1 MLSLSLDNLWSD
13 QTLEADPDL
22 PPGWRKIH
30 DSSGT
35 YYWHVPTGTT
45 QWQRPY
51 PDLPPG
57 WRKIHDSSGT
67 YYWHVPTGTTQW
79 QRPPPPD
86 PHPGLRSPRRD
97 FAFVASEKDTCMLKC
112 HVFHCN
118 VPAKAIAK
126 ALHEMC
132 SQPPSDGCWEGQGEP
147 SPTARGLRR
156 TLPLLSCP
164 LEAGPEDAH
173 IFECQVRYV
182 TFIGVGR
189 DAHAFALIV
198 DLGQQHFQCAA
209 FWCEPD
215 AGTISEGV
223 QAACMVQYQKCL
235 VASTSRLKS
244 KGGSR
249 AGLKMKRT
257 ASVDSPGCPFPS
269 LQKGGGGARKRGV
282 FSFLDA
288 FRQKQSVLQPLGGEA
303 LTQPGPQTLQ
313 PGLLLGVT
321 MERERN
327 GCWGA
332 VTTPAPSSQTRM

>member
-1 MLSLSLDNLWSD
+1 
-13 QTLEADPDL
+13 
-22 PPGWRKIH
+22 
-30 DSSGT
+30 
-35 YYWHVPTGTT
+35 
-45 QWQRPY
+45 
-51 PDLPPG
+51 
-57 WRKIHDSSGT
+57 
-67 YYWHVPTGTTQW
+67 
-79 QRPPPPD
+79 
-86 PHPGLRSPRRD
+86 
-97 FAFVASEKDTCMLKC
+97 MLKC

-132 SQPPSDGCWEGQGEP
+132 SQLMAERAVVSTSLTRSVTLQPDNLLLPEDVLDAGRPAVQQYQALYIGSMPVPQ
-147 SPTARGLRR
+147 ARGMDVLNEAIA
-156 TLPLLSCP
+156 TLMSSHGREQWAPSLVSVSDSVLMVQQT
-164 LEAGPEDAH
+164 EAGPEDAH

-288 FRQKQSVLQPLGGEA
+288 FRQKQSVLH
-303 LTQPGPQTLQ
+303 TL
-313 PGLLLGVT
+313 
-321 MERERN
+321 
-327 GCWGA
+327 
-332 VTTPAPSSQTRM
+332 

>member
-1 MLSLSLDNLWSD
+1 
-13 QTLEADPDL
+13 
-22 PPGWRKIH
+22 
-30 DSSGT
+30 
-35 YYWHVPTGTT
+35 
-45 QWQRPY
+45 
-51 PDLPPG
+51 
-57 WRKIHDSSGT
+57 
-67 YYWHVPTGTTQW
+67 
-79 QRPPPPD
+79 
-86 PHPGLRSPRRD
+86 RD

-132 SQPPSDGCWEGQGEP
+132 SQGAALGYLPGLAGLSCCGRPSGTHAACCPEQEKANPPQPQAAEGCTCRTAPPVTRQPSDGCWEGQGEP

-156 TLPLLSCP
+156 TLGPRRRALSCRPRLPLLSCP

-288 FRQKQSVLQPLGGEA
+288 FRQK
-303 LTQPGPQTLQ
+303 
-313 PGLLLGVT
+313 
-321 MERERN
+321 
-327 GCWGA
+327 
-332 VTTPAPSSQTRM
+332 